1 MNSKEKK
8 NNQYFI
14 PSQITNNIKRK
25 SPNQINLMQSKD
37 TGWRPQETRVMASRI
52 QSRMNVI
59 TRNL

>member
-8 NNQYFI
+8 NQYFI
-14 PSQITNNIKRK
+14 PSQIINNIKRK
-25 SPNQINLMQSKD
+25 SPNQINLTQSKD
-37 TGWRPQETRVMASRI
+37 TGWRPQETRVMANRI

>member
-8 NNQYFI
+8 NQYFI
-14 PSQITNNIKRK
+14 PSQITNNIK
-25 SPNQINLMQSKD
+25 SPNQINLTQSKD
-37 TGWRPQETRVMASRI
+37 TGWRPQETRVMANRI